1 MNHDENDSGFISHL
15 AELRKRLINSFIFLI
30 IFFVACYFFAEHI
43 YGFLV
48 EPFAT
53 AVKNDGSDRRN
64 IFNISKSLFFYSIFC
79 NMPLHIN
86 ANMEVHRT
94 RSLQT

>member
-1 MNHDENDSGFISHL
+1 MNNEDKEAGFISHL

-48 EPFAT
+48 EPFAH
-53 AVKNDGSDRRN
+53 AVKNDGS
-64 IFNISKSLFFYSIFC
+64 
-79 NMPLHIN
+79 
-86 ANMEVHRT
+86 
-94 RSLQT
+94 